1 MKKTF
6 AALSAAVML
15 SLAAMP
21 STALAATEINTGVV
35 GDTTPNGGED
45 ASWLVD
51 GDAAFIATN
60 SEINENWDDNDLG
73 SSWITAV
80 DIGTKAG
87 DDKDFVYTTM
97 FTLDSFGDDQIW
109 EGLFWA
115 DNNIKKI
122 VMNGTTLFD
131 RDINNKI
138 DLSVGGLP
146 SGIGFGAPTSFA
158 FTDESVGGSFLVAGK
173 NSLAITVKN
182 NCCETGFRAD
192 SVASAVPEPA
202 TWLLMILGLGAVGAT
217 IRRSN
222 AKVRFQFA

>member
-1 MKKTF
+1 MKKIF
-6 AALSAAVML
+6 AALSAAAML

-21 STALAATEINTGVV
+21 STALAATEINTGEF
-35 GDTTPNGGED
+35 GETTPGGGTD
-45 ASWLVD
+45 ANWKVD
-51 GDAAFIATN
+51 GETAFIATN

-122 VMNGTTLFD
+122 VMNSIVLFD
-131 RDINNKI
+131 RSVGT